1 MVDKLEAIRLRKM
14 GKSYKS
20 IAESVGCSEA
30 WCKINLKGVKQEFA
44 ITESDI
50 AVRDYAISVLED
62 ALAKLKGIV

>member
-1 MVDKLEAIRLRKM
+1 MVDKLEAIKLRKM
-14 GKSYKS
+14 GMSYKA

-44 ITESDI
+44 IAEGDM
-50 AVRDYAISVLED
+50 AVRDYVIGVLED